1 MYAPG
6 HPPTPPRRVP
16 SRAWIV
22 SMRVLFTAL
31 PVCSLGLLL
40 WSPLLRLA
48 IVRRRALDWWLT
60 GAGFVFVCV
69 LLPILGRE
77 GSDEPTTADGILIAL
92 LLMVTAG
99 AIAYYFVGDIRHHDR
114 LTKQYPAA
122 GYAAPGYAYAT
133 TVPTGTPGPALAP
146 PPAQSPPPLAARQ
159 QPPQPYGPLRPT
171 GQDPRI
177 HQTPVV
183 QQGPVVQPSPQ
194 PPQFPSSPQFPSV
207 QRDQPV
213 RPTQPQPQP
222 QAQSNPTPHPHP
234 HPHPQRIDQVRAE
247 LDELSDYL
255 RKEEGR

>member
-16 SRAWIV
+16 GRAWIV

-77 GSDEPTTADGILIAL
+77 GSDEPTTTDGILIAL

-114 LTKQYPAA
+114 LTKQYPVG

-133 TVPTGTPGPALAP
+133 TVPAVGTPGPALAP
-146 PPAQSPPPLAARQ
+146 HPVQSPPPPAAQQ
-159 QPPQPYGPLRPT
+159 QPPQPQSQQPQPYGPLRPT

-177 HQTPVV
+177 PRTPVA
-183 QQGPVVQPSPQ
+183 PQ
-194 PPQFPSSPQFPSV
+194 HPTV
-207 QRDQPV
+207 GRDQPV
-213 RPTQPQPQP
+213 GPTRPRAQPT
-222 QAQSNPTPHPHP
+222 PTPHPQ
-234 HPHPQRIDQVRAE
+234 PQRIDQVRAE